1 METIYLT
8 AYEISEILK
17 ISYEKALDFI
27 KYSGIP
33 YVKIGRQYRVSEKA
47 FYNYL
52 NPPAPIEKKPLK
64 RLAQHYIVT

>member
-1 METIYLT
+1 MDTIYLT

-33 YVKIGRQYRVSEKA
+33 YAKIGRQYRVSEKML
-47 FYNYL
+47 YNYL

-64 RLAQHYIVT
+64 RLA